1 MENVFLFSNV
11 VSVDLKNFMLGCMW
25 RSYCGYTA
33 FSTAYPRLKDWLEF
47 ELSQLLRLGR
57 SLLLSLEHF
66 TIISL
71 VSNADFPVYSV
82 SQIYPNITNMDVI
95 FTVTDTKKQGD
106 PALEHRIKL
115 VHLSHITVFQ
125 ALLPPSSKSQ
135 TASCRGA
142 NKPQMSHQSPCA

>member
-1 MENVFLFSNV
+1 M
-11 VSVDLKNFMLGCMW
+11 
-25 RSYCGYTA
+25 
-33 FSTAYPRLKDWLEF
+33 
-47 ELSQLLRLGR
+47 LRLGR

-95 FTVTDTKKQGD
+95 FTMTDTKKQGD

-125 ALLPPSSKSQ
+125 ALMPPPKLHHVEVQINRKCHTSPHVLSLSPECNTQ
-135 TASCRGA
+135 YSLHLIYRAIFIMYSNGNVCHTSW
-142 NKPQMSHQSPCA
+142 SHNR